1 MKLAIAL
8 LTVVLAGCSSGGS
21 KAATQYVDHR
31 KLSTTPKAQG
41 IADRLQSAGVD
52 CHGQQLVGDVDCTYK
67 GQRVTV
73 STSSWSATEAQ
84 RRKACKQGYIN
95 TGYVVAIDGDRLS
108 ISADQ
113 NDTTQAIAK
122 AMHLDVVTYCPDS

>member
-1 MKLAIAL
+1 MPIVSNPPGSTATAN
-8 LTVVLAGCSSGGS
+8 SSS
-21 KAATQYVDHR
+21 AM
-31 KLSTTPKAQG
+31 STCA
-41 IADRLQSAGVD
+41 
-52 CHGQQLVGDVDCTYK
+52 YK

-113 NDTTQAIAK
+113 NDTTQAMGHAPRRGDHAAPTLEASTFEPPPPSHSNRTTQKTLAK
-122 AMHLDVVTYCPDS
+122 ARLSVRAAA